1 MSLLQAFFTEEEFNE
16 IIRKPSR
23 QQSQLPGLIT
33 YLPRYVV
40 LPVTPLEHIVV

>member
-1 MSLLQAFFTEEEFNE
+1 MSLLQAFFTEVEFKE
-16 IIRKPSR
+16 IIKPSR